1 MVKIDIGLSM
11 LHYLGEPFSSLCK
24 RLQCVPVRHIELV
37 DDGWHTLRQER
48 VRELKEIGDSQD
60 LAFTLHAPFA
70 SINIAAQAQES
81 RNFFLRR
88 LEKSMSFAQRLNC
101 YLMVFHPGW
110 RTGISS
116 FYPGLDWKTNIKS
129 VRKLLEL
136 SKKYDVNLLLE
147 NCPEPYGFLVKNVEQ
162 FSRFFTELGEN
173 IKLALDVGHSN
184 INGQTRRFITAFG
197 KKIAHIHTQL
207 SEVIGRIGKSVR
219 QLTPAGL
226 KTNGALFVI
235 SGIDCTRTGANQKNH
250 LSKTVGS
257 QTQIPFCECV

>member
-11 LHYLGEPFSSLCK
+11 LHCLGEPFSSLCK
-24 RLQCVPVRHIELV
+24 RLQRVPVRHIELV

-101 YLMVFHPGW
+101 NLMVFHPGW

-184 INGQTRRFITAFG
+184 INGQTRRFINAFG
-197 KKIAHIHTQL
+197 KKIAHIHAHDNDGKHDLHLGVGHGTVNWQQFAMDIKK
-207 SEVIGRIGKSVR
+207 IGYKGIVSIESFNDVQESIGKLEKL
-219 QLTPAGL
+219 LT
-226 KTNGALFVI
+226 
-235 SGIDCTRTGANQKNH
+235 
-250 LSKTVGS
+250 
-257 QTQIPFCECV
+257 

>member
-1 MVKIDIGLSM
+1 
-11 LHYLGEPFSSLCK
+11 
-24 RLQCVPVRHIELV
+24 
-37 DDGWHTLRQER
+37 
-48 VRELKEIGDSQD
+48 
-60 LAFTLHAPFA
+60 
-70 SINIAAQAQES
+70 
-81 RNFFLRR
+81 
-88 LEKSMSFAQRLNC
+88 
-101 YLMVFHPGW
+101 MVFHPGW

-197 KKIAHIHTQL
+197 KKIAHIHAHDNDGKHDLHLGVGHGTVNWQQFATDIKK
-207 SEVIGRIGKSVR
+207 IGYKGIVSIESFNDVQESIGKLEKL
-219 QLTPAGL
+219 LT
-226 KTNGALFVI
+226 
-235 SGIDCTRTGANQKNH
+235 
-250 LSKTVGS
+250 
-257 QTQIPFCECV
+257 